1 MAENKWVRV
10 TIFKVERNFRT
21 QSLTRSFCFWALR
34 NSQVCNETL
43 TFIYIKKTKGNYTF
57 ILMGKKAWTNQDT
70 VLLDLTASE
79 SESQSC
85 PTLQL
90 HGLDSLRN
98 FPGQNTGVGSQPFPP
113 PGDLP
118 NPAIKPRSSP
128 LQAGFFTSWA
138 TREALIWQEQILK
151 KKQTNNNYLMLK
163 LSKRKCPSSSK
174 AENVLLS

>member
-1 MAENKWVRV
+1 MDQPRHSVAWFDSKWKWKSVM
-10 TIFKVERNFRT
+10 
-21 QSLTRSFCFWALR
+21 S
-34 NSQVCNETL
+34 NS
-43 TFIYIKKTKGNYTF
+43 
-57 ILMGKKAWTNQDT
+57 
-70 VLLDLTASE
+70 
-79 SESQSC
+79 
-85 PTLQL
+85 LQL

-151 KKQTNNNYLMLK
+151 KKQTTTTSCSNFPKGSVLVVWRLKMFYRPSPKYLFYRQRNWR
-163 LSKRKCPSSSK
+163 SKRWSQRTQTSK
-174 AENVLLS
+174 WKALD